1 VGGTDKREA
10 SQLGWTEEIAG
21 EASQDTQLADAAMA
35 LLGCKSEDDVYGV
48 IGEFMLL
55 LAPGSIVVVDEITP
69 DMVFFITRKVV
80 GADTSMVSQAAALVG
95 FEMVGKRWAI
105 PPVFRDDLLKGT
117 LLRIPGGFAELAAG
131 EIPRPIAAALTK
143 ALGIRDLFAI
153 GIADGTRVLGNFAV
167 VTRTPDVA
175 LPIPVVESFARH
187 CYSTLDSIRKDR
199 ELAES
204 EEGYSALVQQ
214 SSDGIVVTDE
224 DGAIA
229 VWNSSAASLTGIDE
243 VVAVGSLIWEIQAR
257 MIPEEQKTPE
267 LLEQLQTGFKSAV
280 ESPTDW
286 HGGSREQ
293 EIVHADGTRRVV
305 KDSSFIVRTEG
316 AVRFC
321 SILRDITA
329 DKQAEDALKESNERF
344 RAIVGTSPVP
354 MALNDEQLNITLLNP
369 AFVETLGYA
378 VDDIPTLSDWW
389 PKAYPDPE
397 YRQWVAEA
405 WDARIAQ
412 AKRSGDAFE
421 PLEVTVR
428 CKNSTTKTMLVS
440 AASIVGA
447 FEGEHLVVLYDISNR
462 KQEEEAVVRAN
473 RLLESSLECQKD
485 AIIFSIDTEYRY
497 LYFNKAHANSMRS
510 AYGTKAATG
519 ESVLQLIT
527 SDEDRV
533 VAKENYDRAL
543 AGESHTNVRVFGDVE
558 RTYYE
563 SFFNP
568 VLDDS
573 GEIIGAT
580 GMARDVTARSQAE
593 EDLRVSYDMITNLT
607 AQVPGVVYQYR
618 LYPDGSSAFPF
629 SSPGMNDIYE
639 YSPEEVRE
647 DATPV
652 FGRIHPD
659 DYDRVSSDISESA
672 RTLGPFHC
680 EFRVVLPRQ
689 GLRWRFSDAVP
700 QRMDDGGT
708 LWYGIISDS
717 TERVLA
723 EENLRRVAALLEKIG
738 EMAKVGGWELDLR
751 TNELYWSPETYRI
764 HEVDPT
770 VSPSVAQA
778 QDYYAPAAKA
788 DLEAMVQAAI
798 ECGTPWDYELPMT
811 TAKGQQIWVRGQG
824 LAVMED
830 GEATML
836 RGSFQDI
843 TRRKADEFRLRDLA
857 DERERN
863 LEKIAG
869 SLSSLI
875 DVVSRVVE
883 ARDPYTAGHERRV
896 SELAVRIAEE
906 MGLSAEQADDI
917 RVAALVHDVGKVS
930 VPAEILSK
938 PGRLSEIEFKL
949 IKGHSEAGFE
959 ILSSANMERGIAE
972 MVYQHHERCDGSG
985 YPRGLSEDEMLEGAK
1000 VLAVADVVEAMV
1012 SHRPYR
1018 AGLGVDAALAEIERG
1033 AGLQYDTGV
1042 SEICV
1047 RVFREDGFEFSQV

>member
-1 VGGTDKREA
+1 MGH
-10 SQLGWTEEIAG
+10 
-21 EASQDTQLADAAMA
+21 
-35 LLGCKSEDDVYGV
+35 
-48 IGEFMLL
+48 
-55 LAPGSIVVVDEITP
+55 
-69 DMVFFITRKVV
+69 
-80 GADTSMVSQAAALVG
+80 
-95 FEMVGKRWAI
+95 

-117 LLRIPGGFAELAAG
+117 LLRVPGGFAELAAG
-131 EIPRPIAAALTK
+131 EIPRPIAATLTK

-153 GIADGTRVLGNFAV
+153 GIADGARVLGNFAV
-167 VTRTPDVA
+167 VTRTPDVV

-214 SSDGIVVTDE
+214 SSDGIVITGE

-229 VWNSSAASLTGIDE
+229 VWNSSLASLTGIDE
-243 VVAVGSLIWEIQAR
+243 RVAVGSLIWEIQAR
-257 MIPEEQKTPE
+257 MIPEEQKMPE

-305 KDSSFIVRTEG
+305 QDSSFIVRTEG

-321 SILRDITA
+321 SIFRDVTA
-329 DKQAEDALKESNERF
+329 DKQAEDALKRSDERF
-344 RAIVGTSPVP
+344 RAVVGASPVP
-354 MALNDEQLNITLLNP
+354 MALNDEQLNVTFLNP
-369 AFVETLGYA
+369 AFVETFGYTE
-378 VDDIPTLSDWW
+378 DDIPTLAHWW
-389 PKAYPDPE
+389 AKAYPDLE
-397 YRQWVAEA
+397 YRQWVADS

-412 AKRSGDAFE
+412 AKRSDEAFE
-421 PLEVTVR
+421 PLELTVC
-428 CKNSTTKTMLVS
+428 CKDATTKAVLVS
-440 AASIVGA
+440 AASIAGA
-447 FEGEHLVVLYDISNR
+447 YEGEHLVVLYDITER
-462 KQEEEAVVRAN
+462 KYAEEA
-473 RLLESSLECQKD
+473 
-485 AIIFSIDTEYRY
+485 
-497 LYFNKAHANSMRS
+497 
-510 AYGTKAATG
+510 
-519 ESVLQLIT
+519 
-527 SDEDRV
+527 
-533 VAKENYDRAL
+533 
-543 AGESHTNVRVFGDVE
+543 
-558 RTYYE
+558 
-563 SFFNP
+563 
-568 VLDDS
+568 
-573 GEIIGAT
+573 
-580 GMARDVTARSQAE
+580 
-593 EDLRVSYDMITNLT
+593 LRESYDMIANLT

-629 SSPGMNDIYE
+629 SSAGMNDIYE

-659 DYDRVSSDISESA
+659 DYDRVSSDIFESA

-708 LWYGIISDS
+708 LWYGIISDV
-717 TERVLA
+717 TKRVFA
-723 EENLRRVAALLEKIG
+723 EEKLARVAALLESTG

-751 TNELYWSPETYRI
+751 TNELYWSPETYRL

-770 VSPSVAQA
+770 VSPSIAQE
-778 QDYYAPAAKA
+778 QDYYAPEAKA
-788 DLEAMVQAAI
+788 GLEAMVQAAI

-811 TAKGQQIWVRGQG
+811 TARGQQIWVRGQG

-830 GEATML
+830 GEAIML

-843 TRRKADEFRLRDLA
+843 TQRKADEFRLRDLA

-863 LEKIAG
+863 LEQIAG

-906 MGLSAEQADDI
+906 TGMTPEQVEDI
-917 RVAALVHDVGKVS
+917 RIAALVHDVGKVS

-938 PGRLSEIEFKL
+938 PGALTSIEFSL
-949 IKGHSEAGFE
+949 IKGHSESGYQ
-959 ILSSANMERGIAE
+959 ILSSANMEHDIAE

-985 YPRGLSEDEMLEGAK
+985 YPKGLREDELLKGAK
-1000 VLAVADVVEAMV
+1000 VLAVADVMEAMV

-1033 AGLQYDTGV
+1033 AGVQYEAGV
-1042 SEICV
+1042 SEACV
-1047 RVFREDGFEFSQV
+1047 RIFREDGFEFSQV